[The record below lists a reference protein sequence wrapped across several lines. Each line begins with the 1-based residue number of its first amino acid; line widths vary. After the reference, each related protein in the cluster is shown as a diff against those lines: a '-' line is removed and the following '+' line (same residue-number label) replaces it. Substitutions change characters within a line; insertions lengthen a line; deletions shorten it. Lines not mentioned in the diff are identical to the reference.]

1 MPERS
6 APRDPVPYEVA
17 PLDAQL
23 TGVLRATGAHAARA
37 VDGRR
42 AVVLAEVGLAAG
54 DDVAALVQ
62 LAQAAGVL
70 TAARGEGLDDL
81 IVSTGRTVHVL
92 RGCDQQPGVVLHVR
106 MDRDSGDV
114 GAARRA
120 LASRSIVQAVRA
132 ALTEPAA
139 APAPL
144 VAVPL
149 QRVSPSPVKR
159 PVPPVSLPPVSLPPV
174 SLPPVSLPP
183 VPFKPVPRPR
193 VSEPSVQQ
201 PSGSPQPEASPS
213 TVSQPAVSPQQES
226 PPVTAVSPAPSAPP
240 QPASPM
246 SEFASQPASQP
257 AVPPQPESPPV
268 SPAAVSPAPSAPPQ
282 PVSQPAEPPL
292 SVPVQRPS
300 EAGERQPALVTL
312 TGKQRVARTGALA
325 VLALPPVPDPA
336 AEAEPEPAPV
346 AEAPTAKRVV
356 SLFDAGPTDTG
367 QTDTGP
373 TDIGTADAGAPLDS
387 LDSLATGPLPL
398 SLLPTLPRRRRAP
411 IPVPAAP
418 AAVAASRPAVL
429 QQSFASDIDTMRRL
443 LDGLRQLA

>member
-1 MPERS
+1 MPERP

-23 TGVLRATGAHAARA
+23 TGVLRTAGAHAARA

-70 TAARGEGLDDL
+70 TAARGEDLDDL
-81 IVSTGRTVHVL
+81 VVSTGRTVHVL

-132 ALTEPAA
+132 ALTEPAP

-149 QRVSPSPVKR
+149 QRVSPSPVQR
-159 PVPPVSLPPVSLPPV
+159 PVPPVSLPPV

-201 PSGSPQPEASPS
+201 PSGSQQPAASRS
-213 TVSQPAVSPQQES
+213 TVSQPAVSPQQE
-226 PPVTAVSPAPSAPP
+226 PPD
-240 QPASPM
+240 
-246 SEFASQPASQP
+246 
-257 AVPPQPESPPV
+257 SPPV
-268 SPAAVSPAPSAPPQ
+268 SPAAGSPAPTAPPQ
-282 PVSQPAEPPL
+282 PVSQPAVPP
-292 SVPVQRPS
+292 VPVQRPS

-356 SLFDAGPTDTG
+356 SLFDAGPPDT
-367 QTDTGP
+367 
-373 TDIGTADAGAPLDS
+373 GTADAGAP

-429 QQSFASDIDTMRRL
+429 QQSFASDIGTMRRL